1 MEQYIEF
8 IGNHPFLIAA
18 LGLTMAMLMFHEF
31 QRASAAGSAISV
43 NQATRMQNDS
53 DALFLDVR
61 DGAAFKAGHL
71 IDARNIPLK
80 TLTGKVSELAKYK
93 DKPIIAYCESGIQ
106 SGKACNLLRKEGFTE
121 LYSLQ
126 GGLTAWEKASLPVV
140 TK

>member
-1 MEQYIEF
+1 
-8 IGNHPFLIAA
+8 
-18 LGLTMAMLMFHEF
+18 
-31 QRASAAGSAISV
+31 
-43 NQATRMQNDS
+43 MQNDS